1 MPSVCPRQR
10 APHHPTFHLQAIN
23 QYYIAQGEVS
33 ERRARSALALGEFFL
48 CNFACQY
55 NYEQDL

>member
-23 QYYIAQGEVS
+23 QYYIAQGEVG